1 MDYENYYLYFLIIH
15 STAIEGST
23 LTEVE
28 AQLLFDE
35 DVATSGKPFVY
46 HLMNED
52 LKNAY
57 ERAKE
62 EARHQTPI
70 TSCCLQ
76 TLNATLMRPTGSVH
90 NVTLLSDKRDTLS
103 FENNFYRT
111 ALIAKPI
118 FTYYYIV
125 AP

>member
-1 MDYENYYLYFLIIH
+1 MDYENYYLYSLIIH

-23 LTEVE
+23 LTGVE
-28 AQLLFDE
+28 TQLLFDE
-35 DVATSGKPFVY
+35 SVVTSGKPFVY

-70 TSCCLQ
+70 TSCFLQ

-90 NVTLLSDKRDTLS
+90 NVTLLSDKSYFRKKDCL
-103 FENNFYRT
+103 FYRT
-111 ALIAKPI
+111 VLIAKPI
-118 FTYYYIV
+118 FTHYYCIS
-125 AP
+125 

>member
-1 MDYENYYLYFLIIH
+1 MDYENYYLYSLIIH

-23 LTEVE
+23 LTGVE

-35 DVATSGKPFVY
+35 SVVTSGKPFVY

-62 EARHQTPI
+62 EARYQTPI
-70 TSCCLQ
+70 TSCFLQ
-76 TLNATLMRPTGSVH
+76 TLNATLMSPTGSVH
-90 NVTLLSDKRDTLS
+90 NVTLLSDKRDSLS

-111 ALIAKPI
+111 ALIGKPI
-118 FTYYYIV
+118 FTHYHCIN
-125 AP
+125 